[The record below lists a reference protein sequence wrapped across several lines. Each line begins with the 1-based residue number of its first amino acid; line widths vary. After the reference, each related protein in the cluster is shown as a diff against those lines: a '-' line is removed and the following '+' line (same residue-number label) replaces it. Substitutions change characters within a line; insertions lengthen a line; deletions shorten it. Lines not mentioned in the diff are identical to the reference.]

1 MEVFEWM
8 EIRRTNFERI
18 VRQMSNEK
26 ISVVAIVMAGD
37 SATLQLQATSHYG
50 NG

>member
-8 EIRRTNFERI
+8 EIRRTKLERI
-18 VRQMSNEK
+18 IQQMSDEK
-26 ISVVAIVMAGD
+26 ISVVAIMMAGD
-37 SATLQLQATSHYG
+37 SATLQLQATSRCG